1 MNAISN
7 QLSIQFNYE
16 EIDSIFDFFILTTS
30 DKYING
36 GAYTLDKPLDVFKAE
51 SVVFDNS
58 RSVFLMFKKGIINR
72 FELIGQIE
80 DEKISVRDV
89 EASELKDYIL
99 FRLFLYSLN
108 NFNTDEIKFN
118 NITGKF
124 YVIHPSWIAKNKKT
138 FKALNINVNQELYIS
153 AEAATFTHLSAFK
166 NKKEL
171 YDYPKYEFSNK
182 NGALKRV
189 LDPKNDDVYVRKYLF
204 GKRAEIA
211 FFDFSPKNIKNNK
224 VYFLYLTLNLLKEKF
239 GELFEFEFNTLNISK
254 RVEKSRDEKIDET
267 IKLIFPFKALNLINW
282 SNSSEYDD
290 EFNDILSLFTIGR
303 LGNVSSDKKVKND
316 AYNLI
321 YLHNK
326 EYYEQNKY
334 NDPYKRKDKNKVIQH
349 ITIEDCADKLI
360 DDNNAIYFTLLK
372 ELIIK
377 DDIINSKKISLDDW
391 ASFNFK
397 GDYIF
402 GKEKDGI
409 HYFMIVKRDGS
420 FELYCKPNNFTV
432 FENDLLNKCSDYLTD
447 NKGKEKTVIANPLGD
462 IIVIS
467 RTSAFTLPSKDIF
480 ILEKISRSKED
491 RDKYFS
497 GLTDIN
503 LYNEEG
509 KAHYNVGIKG
519 AGMNTVI
526 PKASI
531 LYQVD
536 VIEGNNFIEELLST
550 MAVSF
555 VKYKSFTVMPY
566 PIKYI
571 NEYVINCEDIKNSK
585 N

>member
-1 MNAISN
+1 
-7 QLSIQFNYE
+7 
-16 EIDSIFDFFILTTS
+16 
-30 DKYING
+30 
-36 GAYTLDKPLDVFKAE
+36 
-51 SVVFDNS
+51 
-58 RSVFLMFKKGIINR
+58 MFH
-72 FELIGQIE
+72 LI
-80 DEKISVRDV
+80 
-89 EASELKDYIL
+89 
-99 FRLFLYSLN
+99 
-108 NFNTDEIKFN
+108 
-118 NITGKF
+118 
-124 YVIHPSWIAKNKKT
+124 
-138 FKALNINVNQELYIS
+138 
-153 AEAATFTHLSAFK
+153 
-166 NKKEL
+166 
-171 YDYPKYEFSNK
+171 
-182 NGALKRV
+182 
-189 LDPKNDDVYVRKYLF
+189 
-204 GKRAEIA
+204 
-211 FFDFSPKNIKNNK
+211 
-224 VYFLYLTLNLLKEKF
+224 
-239 GELFEFEFNTLNISK
+239 
-254 RVEKSRDEKIDET
+254 
-267 IKLIFPFKALNLINW
+267 
-282 SNSSEYDD
+282 
-290 EFNDILSLFTIGR
+290 
-303 LGNVSSDKKVKND
+303 KKVKND

-334 NDPYKRKDKNKVIQH
+334 NDPYKRKDKNEVIQH

-503 LYNEEG
+503 LYNEGG